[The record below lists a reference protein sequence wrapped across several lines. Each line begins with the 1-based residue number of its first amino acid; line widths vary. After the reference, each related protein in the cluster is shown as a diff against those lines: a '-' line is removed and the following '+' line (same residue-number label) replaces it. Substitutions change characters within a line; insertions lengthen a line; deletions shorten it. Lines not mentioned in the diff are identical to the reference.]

1 MKKLILAFILVSGA
15 VMFSFSPL
23 SKDIKQAYDEYWE
36 NKYWEKEKPR
46 IAAEKEKEAKE
57 FEENRFVRNF
67 EAGIAGTKA
76 KAEIKIKPQNKN
88 SSLVAVKIKPFP
100 NSPIP
105 KDSRV
110 VFQVWDEDGFK
121 LYSRV
126 LYLNEFT
133 RIVNDSGVVEQAEA
147 QFSAYEVIELFE
159 NNKISLG
166 STDLASKYL
175 RSAELIDPLKS
186 DKAGN
191 DLEKTQWKTV
201 SIPDICTF
209 SIPETLEIQSGNYK
223 EISKNVRENI
233 LQIQLSPNRVVA
245 QPAGINSLEKVI
257 KTYCRVIVETEE
269 GEKGDF
275 KELGLPP
282 YNGSYVPYSA
292 AKKLKE
298 GIEQGANISDKLKM
312 KIFDWKHPK
321 VLDVGG
327 GKAILIDY
335 KRSLNGAEPVRVR
348 MYRIMNN
355 DCLHTITT
363 SYRLSEMEIWKDDI
377 SNIIKSFE
385 FTKR

>member
-1 MKKLILAFILVSGA
+1 
-15 VMFSFSPL
+15 MFSFSPL